1 MTGLEKMLSRI
12 REEAAQARDEKLAA
26 AKAQADE
33 ILAAAQREAEES
45 CRRIAERTDAREKDL
60 LSRADSA
67 AELMRL
73 KTLLAAKQE
82 IISSV
87 TEKAYRSILDL
98 SDEEYFSS
106 MAKLAKKHAQ
116 SGKGVM
122 FFSAKDLARLPADFE
137 AQLSLALEGSD
148 KSLTVSRETRTIDGG
163 FILAYGSIEENCSL
177 RALFDAD
184 KEAIQ
189 DEIGRILFG

>member
-67 AELMRL
+67 AELTRR

-82 IISSV
+82 IIGSV

-116 SGKGVM
+116 NGSGVM

-137 AQLSLALEGSD
+137 AQLSLALEGSG
-148 KSLTVSRETRTIDGG
+148 KSLTVSRETRNIDGG

-177 RALFDAD
+177 RALFDTD